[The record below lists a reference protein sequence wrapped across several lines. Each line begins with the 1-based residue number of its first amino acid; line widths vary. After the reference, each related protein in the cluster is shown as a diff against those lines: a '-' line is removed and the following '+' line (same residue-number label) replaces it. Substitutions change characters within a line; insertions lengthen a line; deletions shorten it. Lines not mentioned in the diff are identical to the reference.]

1 MLNRPAAT
9 GQQWMV
15 ATIWRSHDMTD
26 LNMPRDSQRFTLHGR
41 VKSFSYALQGIRFM
55 LKTQHNAW
63 LHAVATVTVIVLA
76 LYFNVSAI
84 DWRWLIT
91 AIAMVWVAETINT
104 ALEYVCDVVSP
115 NFHLSVKHAKDIA
128 AGGVLISAIAAVV
141 IGVSTFWPYFLKATG

>member
-1 MLNRPAAT
+1 
-9 GQQWMV
+9 
-15 ATIWRSHDMTD
+15 
-26 LNMPRDSQRFTLHGR
+26 
-41 VKSFSYALQGIRFM
+41 M

-63 LHAVATVTVIVLA
+63 LHAVATAAVIVLA
-76 LYFNVSAI
+76 LYFNVSAT

-91 AIAMVWVAETINT
+91 VIAMVWVAETINT

-128 AGGVLISAIAAVV
+128 AGGVLIAAIAAVI